1 MRGGFTLVELLVVI
15 ALMTVATALAAAAWA
30 PPRAPAHNTGPL
42 AALRRRAI
50 EAGTAITDS
59 VTYQSRTVV
68 VRALPD
74 GRILGAEALGID
86 PLSGLPVR

>member
-15 ALMTVATALAAAAWA
+15 ALMTVATALAAAAWS
-30 PPRAPAHNTGPL
+30 PARVRSPNAGPL

-50 EAGTAITDS
+50 ETGRAVTST
-59 VTYQSRTVV
+59 VTYQSKTVV
-68 VRALPD
+68 IRALPD

-86 PLSGLPVR
+86 PFSGLPVR